1 MGTRTKRLRQLI
13 DLQLKLKSIHET
25 RHAGFLREAAAAEAE
40 AEDLARRSQEVSP
53 LADLFPDLYA
63 RRVARALER
72 KAEMTALAGKEAR
85 KIAAEEAR
93 TDVVRR
99 NYREAVRQEERSGA
113 EKEILEILSRPAS
126 AKQA

>member
-13 DLQLKLKSIHET
+13 DLQQKLKAIHET
-25 RHAGFLREAAAAEAE
+25 RHAGFLREAAAADAE
-40 AEDLARRSQEVSP
+40 AEDLARRSQEASP
-53 LADLFPDLYA
+53 LADLFPGLYA

-113 EKEILEILSRPAS
+113 EKEILEILSRPTP
-126 AKQA
+126 AK